1 MQNLLIKI
9 TSQETILGAIVVV
22 EVFGQSTNHSDREA
36 YEKRA
41 KHDRMKNLAE
51 TGGKIQD
58 LQTQVAKL
66 KKERDTLLAEK
77 DLLVIEKEDLKKI
90 CEENLARFKEVK
102 RILIG

>member
-1 MQNLLIKI
+1 MQNLLLKI
-9 TSQETILGAIVVV
+9 TSQETMLGAIVVV

-51 TGGKIQD
+51 TGGKIRD
-58 LQTQVAKL
+58 LQAQVAKL

-77 DLLVIEKEDLKKI
+77 EELKNI
-90 CEENLARFKEVK
+90 CEINVARFKEVK
-102 RILIG
+102 RILMG